1 MTEETIAQ
9 ETPTKAAAPAPA
21 PAKPKRVAAVL
32 SLSAEGVDPLKAI
45 KYPMPLKAPRFEM
58 SINGQLVKAAQ
69 TTFGAIKYTYFEF
82 GGASFYVP
90 GHLSQEPEYT
100 FSFPEGYNFTPMKL
114 DRAATAAAA
123 ALAAAAKKA
132 AAAPKSDA
140 EGADADPESAL
151 EGVETASGSEGSPTI
166 SEGATEPIPA
176 PTGKGKKAKR

>member
-9 ETPTKAAAPAPA
+9 ETPTEAAAPAPA

-82 GGASFYVP
+82 GGANFYVP

-114 DRAATAAAA
+114 DRAAA

-132 AAAPKSDA
+132 ADAPKSDA
-140 EGADADPESAL
+140 EGADAGLESAL
-151 EGVETASGSEGSPTI
+151 EGVETASGSEGSPTTPE
-166 SEGATEPIPA
+166 SATGPESA